1 MNEKLL
7 DIEQWIELNRLQD
20 AEIGISEIR
29 MTNGE
34 SAQLHFLQG
43 KLYMKAEKWGDA
55 INSFQEALELEPT
68 MQAART
74 NIEMAKSILNFF
86 NAEMLNP

>member
-7 DIEQWIELNRLQD
+7 EIEQWIELNRLED
-20 AEIGISEIR
+20 AEIGISQIR
-29 MTNGE
+29 MTSGE
-34 SAQLHFLQG
+34 SAQLRFLQG
-43 KLYMKAEKWGDA
+43 KLEMKTEKWGDA
-55 INSFQEALELEPT
+55 INSFQQALELEPG

-86 NAEMLNP
+86 NADMLNP